1 MVWAQTSLFGVQ
13 WNQYHVINLDI
24 TGFISDVAEMDLP
37 FSKVP
42 NMIANAVYKE
52 QIGRAHV

>member
-24 TGFISDVAEMDLP
+24 TGFISDVAEMDFYQSETDL
-37 FSKVP
+37 
-42 NMIANAVYKE
+42 
-52 QIGRAHV
+52 